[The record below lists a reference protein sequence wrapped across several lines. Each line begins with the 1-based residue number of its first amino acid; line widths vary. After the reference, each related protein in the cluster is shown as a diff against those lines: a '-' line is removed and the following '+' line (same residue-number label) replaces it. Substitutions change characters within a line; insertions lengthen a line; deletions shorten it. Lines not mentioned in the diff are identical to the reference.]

1 MRSVNQNSNRK
12 SIASPN
18 PGSKKLIRKIRH
30 SHPQKERSGK
40 EKRRRWRAL
49 INTTH
54 PRARTYLHRS
64 QSHARKSLGDL
75 ATMAW
80 HGAVGPARYPT
91 GGCQGARHRRGYLLH
106 RELMT
111 PRLLVTHICVGVCV
125 PAQDG
130 WPRKVDFKCEA
141 QQAEGRDFGLSHAR
155 LDFVAYVRGG
165 EEVCG
170 CDVVRREGKVVF
182 ADLVWRLGEFEG
194 VSL

>member
-80 HGAVGPARYPT
+80 RGAVGPARYPT

-111 PRLLVTHICVGVCV
+111 PRLLVTHICVGVC
-125 PAQDG
+125 AGAG
-130 WPRKVDFKCEA
+130 WMAAKSRFQMWSSA
-141 QQAEGRDFGLSHAR
+141 GRGERLWTFACALGFRRVCTRGGGSLRLWRCSTRGQSSFCRFGL
-155 LDFVAYVRGG
+155 
-165 EEVCG
+165 EI
-170 CDVVRREGKVVF
+170 RRIWG
-182 ADLVWRLGEFEG
+182 
-194 VSL
+194 S